1 MDDEHGLKE
10 IPEERFTFACPAP
23 RQQVRAEGMKRICVY
38 CGSSTGASP
47 AFRAAAE
54 ALGTFLAG
62 RQIGLVYGGGNI
74 GLMGQVARAALDA
87 GGEVIGV
94 IPGALMDKELGL
106 RECTELRVVGS
117 MHERKQL
124 MADLSDG
131 FIALPGGIGTFE
143 ELLETLTWQQLAF
156 HAKPVGILNVEGF
169 YDHLLTFL
177 RHATAQQFLRE
188 EHLGSLL
195 VETDPARLL
204 ARMAEWRAPVL
215 GKWWDRPV
223 ER

>member
-1 MDDEHGLKE
+1 MGTLL
-10 IPEERFTFACPAP
+10 
-23 RQQVRAEGMKRICVY
+23 
-38 CGSSTGASP
+38 
-47 AFRAAAE
+47 
-54 ALGTFLAG
+54 ALRG
-62 RQIGLVYGGGNI
+62 IGLVYGGGNI
-74 GLMGQVARAALDA
+74 GLMGIVAHAALEA

-94 IPGALMDKELGL
+94 IPRALMEKELGL
-106 RECTELRVVGS
+106 RDCTDLRVVGS

-156 HAKPVGILNVEGF
+156 HAKPVGLLNVEGF

-177 RHATAQQFLRE
+177 RHAAAERFLRE
-188 EHLGSLL
+188 EHLASLL
-195 VETDPARLL
+195 VETDAVRLIH
-204 ARMAEWRAPVL
+204 RMAEWRAPAL
-215 GKWWDRPV
+215 DKWWGQPTAG